1 MPDSLLVR
9 RITRWRSSTSSSRFK
24 TRLTRINLLEALIL
38 TKAFLADQQRLLSAT
53 DPRLLE
59 AYNIHGALRLPGVPH
74 ADALL
79 RDQQRLLAGQAF
91 PIPGLPQ
98 HGLNPSA
105 ISLDP
110 HLRYHHLKLSLIE
123 RKSINSNK

>member
-1 MPDSLLVR
+1 MPDFLLAR
-9 RITRWRSSTSSSRFK
+9 RITRWRSSTSCSRFK
-24 TRLTRINLLEALIL
+24 TRLTRINLLKAIIL

-74 ADALL
+74 ADLL

-91 PIPGLPQ
+91 HIPGLPQ

-110 HLRYHHLKLSLIE
+110 HLRYFP
-123 RKSINSNK
+123 